1 MDKLVV
7 ALTGATGLLG
17 SNILFELLKG
27 YEGSPGSLTIWVLGR
42 AGKHHSLRERIRQ
55 LLANDGAHY
64 LNRSDTAPFLECI
77 QTIDCHL
84 GQPNLGISEDS
95 FRKMKKEPPHLFIHA
110 AAALDFRDQ
119 ATVLALLQK
128 INVEGTQQALNLAEA
143 LGTPGFAMISTAYV
157 CGIRSGV
164 VSPDFMP
171 EDQLFRN
178 PYERSKLDGERL
190 VRRAQREG
198 RFRRVYFFRPT
209 TICGRLIEPPVGYTP
224 KFDVFYAWLAFFL
237 RLKARQLGRMDY
249 EASAKIDIRVALKPG
264 SGLNIIPVDYAAKAL
279 VEISLQQPASNA
291 FHLAS
296 PYLTDNYEDL
306 PALLKFIN
314 VHLPPFVEAMP
325 PVLNDLEHLY
335 YHKSVGKIYDPY
347 ISKSVPGFSLDSLRQ
362 NLPNGFPD
370 CPAVKG
376 AVMTQLLKFAQKHD
390 FGL

>member
-1 MDKLVV
+1 MDKMVV

-17 SNILFELLKG
+17 SNILFELLKR
-27 YEGSPGSLTIWVLGR
+27 YEDSPGSLTIWVLGR
-42 AGKHHSLRERIRQ
+42 PGGHHSLRERIRQ

-64 LNRSDTAPFLECI
+64 LHTPDTEPLLECI
-77 QTIDCHL
+77 QTVDFHL
-84 GQPNLGISEDS
+84 DQPNLGIPEDS

-119 ATVLALLQK
+119 PAVIAQLQK
-128 INVEGTQQALNLAEA
+128 INVEGTQRALNLAEA

-164 VSPDFMP
+164 VTPDFTAEGQP
-171 EDQLFRN
+171 FRN

-190 VRRAQREG
+190 VRRAQQEG
-198 RFRRVYFFRPT
+198 RFRRGYFFRPT
-209 TICGRLIEPPVGYTP
+209 PICGRLIEPPVGYTP

-237 RLKARQLGRMDY
+237 RLKKRQLGRMDY

-264 SGLNIIPVDYAAKAL
+264 SGLNIIPADYAAKAL
-279 VEISLQQPASNA
+279 VEVSLQQPASNA

-296 PYLTDNYEDL
+296 PHLTDNYEDL

-314 VHLPPFVEAMP
+314 VHLPAFVDEMP
-325 PVLNDLEHLY
+325 PSLNALENLY
-335 YHKSVGKIYDPY
+335 YHRSVGKIYDPY
-347 ISKSVPGFSLDSLRQ
+347 ISKPVPDFSLDSLHQ
-362 NLPNGFPD
+362 NLPTGFPE

-376 AVMTQLLKFAQKHD
+376 AVMTQLLKFAKKHD